1 MNQISVDA
9 SLTLRIGAMEAD
21 RNIVRPTCA
30 IRRLPLY
37 VMAGFT
43 GTLLLAASYTGRA
56 AESACKAVQAAVELQ
71 SKAPFHATV
80 TGTPTRAGTPAAA
93 KSEMIWIGNTL
104 YLSMGGR
111 WVGGPMPPERALV
124 GVTGGNLPF
133 SDCARLPD
141 ATVSGQP
148 TSVFSAKMQSGES
161 VQLFISASGQL
172 LRDILDQHVM
182 TVTVDF
188 EYANVR
194 APALSK

>member
-1 MNQISVDA
+1 MNQLNTDA
-9 SLTLRIGAMEAD
+9 PPRHGFG
-21 RNIVRPTCA
+21 
-30 IRRLPLY
+30 

-43 GTLLLAASYTGRA
+43 AALLIAAPYMAQA
-56 AESACKAVQAAVELQ
+56 ADSACKAVQAAVALQ
-71 SKAPFHATV
+71 SKTPFHATV
-80 TGTPTRAGTPAAA
+80 TGTPTRPGGPAAS
-93 KSEMIWIGNTL
+93 KSEMIWIDNTL

-133 SDCARLPD
+133 GDCTRLPD
-141 ATVSGQP
+141 ATIAGQS
-148 TSVFSAKMQSGES
+148 TSVYSAKMQSGELA
-161 VQLFISASGQL
+161 QLFISASGQL

-194 APALSK
+194 APTLSK

>member
-1 MNQISVDA
+1 MNQNYLAA
-9 SLTLRIGAMEAD
+9 SLTLRIGTMEAH
-21 RNIVRPTCA
+21 RNIVRPNREV
-30 IRRLPLY
+30 RRVLCS
-37 VMAGFT
+37 VIVAFT
-43 GTLLLAASYTGRA
+43 GTLLLAVSFGCQA
-56 AESACKAVQAAVELQ
+56 AESACSTVQAAVQQQ
-71 SKAPFHATV
+71 SKTPFRATM
-80 TGTPTRAGTPAAA
+80 TGTPTRPGTLAAS

-141 ATVSGQP
+141 ATVIGQP
-148 TSVFSAKMQSGES
+148 TSVYSAKMRSGES

-172 LRDILDQHVM
+172 LREVIDQHVM
-182 TVTVDF
+182 SVAVDF
-188 EYANVR
+188 DYANVH